1 MPSNDSSSSRPPE
14 TPRAPRVPARRS
26 HTGMALAGAV
36 VIAGG
41 FAIAVGE
48 ALHYP
53 KGSVWAIV
61 GVTAAVAALIRAIS
75 RRRR

>member
-1 MPSNDSSSSRPPE
+1 MPSNGSSRSRSPE
-14 TPRAPRVPARRS
+14 TARTPRVPARRS

-53 KGSVWAIV
+53 KGTVWVIV
-61 GVTAAVAALIRAIS
+61 GVTGALAGLIRAIS